1 MMFGL
6 TLREIVHCRNIAPH
20 AERAQPQNG
29 CFANTNNGEQSIA
42 LM

>member
-6 TLREIVHCRNIAPH
+6 TMGKIVHCRNVAPH

-29 CFANTNNGEQSIA
+29 RFANTNNGEQSIA